1 MAAEPRYVYWD
12 ANCFLHYINES
23 AEHIDTLQG
32 ILTEVENSGDYK
44 IITSTLTITEVAH
57 TEQERLNRVLDDAE
71 LSRIDRIFLDDSV
84 VLLVEF
90 SQIIARRARDVMRIG
105 LTNHLRKDPRD
116 CIHLAS
122 AQFLGAVEVHTY
134 DKSLW
139 DYSEHLGIKVCEPH
153 VQQFG
158 LF

>member
-57 TEQERLNRVLDDAE
+57 TEQERLNRALDD
-71 LSRIDRIFLDDSV
+71 
-84 VLLVEF
+84 
-90 SQIIARRARDVMRIG
+90 G
-105 LTNHLRKDPRD
+105 
-116 CIHLAS
+116 
-122 AQFLGAVEVHTY
+122 
-134 DKSLW
+134 
-139 DYSEHLGIKVCEPH
+139 
-153 VQQFG
+153 
-158 LF
+158 